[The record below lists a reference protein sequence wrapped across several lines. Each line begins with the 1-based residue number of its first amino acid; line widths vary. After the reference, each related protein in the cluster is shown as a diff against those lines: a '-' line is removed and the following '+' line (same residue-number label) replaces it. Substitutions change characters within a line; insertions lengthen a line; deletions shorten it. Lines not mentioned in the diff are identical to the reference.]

1 VRERNFELLGTFSF
15 QQRRRS
21 SHSKQGERERE
32 FMGFWAF
39 GFPSKK
45 KISPI
50 IKGGGGST
58 RAWRNCEQESVRK
71 IDRYGVP
78 STFASEDL
86 CNISKAA
93 TDTSIQIWLE

>member
-1 VRERNFELLGTFSF
+1 LSFWVHLVSNKEALTPNRERE
-15 QQRRRS
+15 R
-21 SHSKQGERERE
+21 ERERE

-45 KISPI
+45 KISSI